1 MNQRNLAV
9 GIDVGSTKITTAIG
23 QMQEGGSID
32 LIGVGYAPSNG
43 LRKGMVVDIED
54 TVSSISASLEEAERM
69 SGLPINQ
76 AVVSIGGVH
85 IQSTSSKGVIAV
97 SRPDGEITDNDVLR
111 VLDAARAVSVPP
123 NREILHALPRNY
135 SIDGQTG
142 IKDPMGMSG
151 IRLEVETQVISG
163 ATATVKNLTKCL
175 SQAGIQITD
184 LVFTPL
190 AAGRALLSKRQ
201 REIGVALIDIGG
213 GTTSYAIYEEG
224 DVLHAGVLPIGATH
238 ITNDI
243 AIGLRTSIDTAEI
256 IKVKYGSA
264 IPERF
269 NGTEEVDLKKIDKNE
284 EGTINLKYVAEIIEA
299 RLTEILV
306 MVRDELRKV
315 GREGM
320 LPAGVILTGGGA
332 KQDGLV
338 ELAKQTLRLP
348 SQVGVV
354 SHDVSGMVDNL
365 GDPLYSASV
374 GLMLW
379 GLEAGKAPS
388 NQKGSNPIKLG
399 SALTKAR
406 GIFKQFLP

>member
-1 MNQRNLAV
+1 MTQRTLAV
-9 GIDVGSTKITTAIG
+9 GIDVGSTKIATSIG
-23 QMQEGGSID
+23 QMQENGSID
-32 LIGVGYAPSNG
+32 LIGVGFSPSNG
-43 LRKGMVVDIED
+43 LRKGVVVDIEE

-69 SGLPINQ
+69 SGLPVTQ
-76 AVVSIGGVH
+76 AVVSIGGTH

-142 IKDPMGMSG
+142 IKDPIGMTG

-163 ATATVKNLTKCL
+163 ATANVKNLSKCL
-175 SQAGIQITD
+175 NQAGVQVSD

-190 AAGRALLSKRQ
+190 ASARAVLSKRQ
-201 REIGVALIDIGG
+201 REIGVAIVDIGG

-224 DVLHAGVLPIGATH
+224 DILHAGVLPIGATH

-243 AIGLRTSIDTAEI
+243 AIGLRTSIDVAEV
-256 IKVKYGSA
+256 IKIKYGSA
-264 IPERF
+264 NPDKFRG
-269 NGTEEVDLKKIDKNE
+269 NEEIDLKKISKNE
-284 EGTINLKYVAEIIEA
+284 EGMINLKYVSEIIEA
-299 RLTEILV
+299 RLNEILV
-306 MVRDELRKV
+306 MVRDELQKV

-332 KQDGLV
+332 KQDGLI
-338 ELAKQTLRLP
+338 ELAKKTLRLP
-348 SQVGVV
+348 AQVGGVTQ
-354 SHDVSGMVDNL
+354 DVSGMVDNL
-365 GDPLYSASV
+365 HDPLYSASI

-379 GLEAGKAPS
+379 GLEAGNSSNSPKSVSSFKFSSAVKA
-388 NQKGSNPIKLG
+388 
-399 SALTKAR
+399 AR
-406 GIFKQFLP
+406 SIFKNFLP